1 MSGLLAPL
9 LPILLAVLLVG
20 CGSLGLRKP
29 EPPPEPS
36 DPGLILRGANVMTAA
51 GPTQMGTDIL
61 IREGKIAAVGRGLG
75 APSGAKVVDL
85 PDRWITPGLIDPHSH
100 IGVYAQPNVP
110 AHRDGNE
117 SSGPFKPE
125 VRAQEGFWPQDPAIR
140 RAIAGGTTTIHVLP
154 GSANLVGGE
163 GVTLRL
169 KPAATVQE
177 MRFPDAPRTMK
188 MACGENPKR
197 VYGKARK
204 SAPVTRM
211 GEVALLRQKL
221 EDAKDYN
228 VKRQSEKGVRPVDH
242 GKAALADVITG
253 KVLVQNHCYRADEMR
268 LRIELFGEFGIR
280 PRAFH
285 HATEA
290 YKIADLLREQ
300 NVAAVVWADW
310 GPVKMEMLD
319 MVPANA
325 ALLEVAGARVALH
338 SDSPRDIQHMN
349 QEAAKAL
356 AAGERA
362 GLAVDRDQAIR
373 WVTANPAWVLGIESR
388 TGTIEVG
395 KDADLV
401 VWSEDPFS
409 VYSRPHR
416 VYIEGELVYD
426 RWNPH
431 LFPISDFEL
440 GLEPAP

>member
-1 MSGLLAPL
+1 MPGLSTPL

-20 CGSLGLRKP
+20 CGSLGLRDP
-29 EPPPEPS
+29 EPRPEPH

-61 IREGKIAAVGRGLG
+61 IRGGKIAAVGRGL
-75 APSGAKVVDL
+75 APAGAKVLDL

-100 IGVYAQPNVP
+100 IGVYAQPSVR
-110 AHRDGNE
+110 AHSDGNE

-125 VRAQEGFWPQDPAIR
+125 VRAQDGFWPQDPTIR

-177 MRFPDAPRTMK
+177 MKFPDAPRTMK

-197 VYGKARK
+197 VYGRGRK

-221 EDAKDYN
+221 EDAKAYN
-228 VKRQSEKGVRPVDH
+228 AKRQSEKGAPKVDH

-253 KVLVQNHCYRADEMR
+253 KVLIQNHCYRADEMR
-268 LRIELFGEFGIR
+268 LRIELFREFGIR

-290 YKIADLLREQ
+290 YKIADVLREQ

-310 GPVKMEMLD
+310 GPMKMEMLD

-338 SDSPRDIQHMN
+338 SDSPRDVQHMN

-373 WVTANPAWVLGIESR
+373 WVTANPAWVLGIEDR

-401 VWSEDPFS
+401 VWSDDPLS
-409 VYSRPHR
+409 IYSRPHR

-426 RWNPH
+426 RLNPD
-431 LFPISDFEL
+431 LFPVSDFEL